1 MNKDPERR
9 AELTEHLAEL
19 RTRLIRSIIY
29 VLVGMVVAW
38 FLYDGIYFIL
48 MKPLADVLNN
58 IGAKFLFTSIV
69 EPFMVRMQVC
79 LVAGLILTL
88 PFITLEAWGFVS
100 PGLTANEKRPLKW
113 IVPLSICLFALGVV
127 LCYYILPYG
136 FQWFTS
142 FIPRH
147 ADMRPTVQ
155 GSIRFTVM
163 MLLAFGLAFELP
175 VFLMLLGQIG
185 IINSKMLKDNWRY
198 ATVALS
204 VVAAVATPSN
214 DAFSMLMMASPLVF
228 LYFLSIILVRCVEKK
243 PGKE

>member
-48 MKPLADVLNN
+48 MKPLADVLNH

-88 PFITLEAWGFVS
+88 PFITMEAWGFVS

-113 IVPLSICLFALGVV
+113 IVPLSIFLFALGVM

-204 VVAAVATPSN
+204 VVAAIATPSN

-243 PGKE
+243 PEKE